1 VTRFLVDAAY
11 LSAALVTSP
20 VWIYRMAKSGKLRTD
35 WRARFGRVTTPRPRG
50 KRPRLLIHAVSVG
63 EVNAIRLLVEAL
75 AADPLRPE
83 IVVAATT
90 DTGFARA
97 QALFAQ
103 GASGPSATG
112 AASVQ
117 VVRYPFDASWA
128 VSRFLDAVKPDLV
141 ALVELEVW
149 PNFTAACA
157 TRGIPCVV
165 VNGRLSE
172 RSFRRYRIARP
183 VVSPSFQRLLAVSA
197 QSDAYAER
205 FTALGVAR
213 GSVFVGGTMKWD
225 TAEIA
230 DRVAGAEDL
239 ARELGIDRTRPLV
252 VAGSTAPGEETIIA
266 NALPAEVQLLIAPRK
281 PEWFDGV
288 AAALDGVARRSR
300 GERGS
305 PTGRFLLDTIGELRK
320 AYALADLVIVGRSFG
335 NLHGSDMME
344 PIALGK
350 ATLIGPRSGDFR
362 DMMDALREGQGIVE
376 TTAERLGEDIR
387 RLLGDSDARAA
398 LAARGRAVI
407 RSRQGATRRNAELLL
422 SMLPSPRVD
431 ASTPAPAP
439 TEPSSASHA

>member
-11 LSAALVTSP
+11 CSAALVTSP
-20 VWIYRMAKSGKLRTD
+20 VWLYRMARSGKLRTD
-35 WRARFGRVTTPRPRG
+35 WPARFGRVADPKPRG
-50 KRPRLLIHAVSVG
+50 ARPRLLIHAVSVG
-63 EVNAIRLLVEAL
+63 EVNAIRLLVETL

-83 IVVAATT
+83 IVVATTT

-97 QALFAQ
+97 QAIF
-103 GASGPSATG
+103 ASGEGPRAQL
-112 AASVQ
+112 AM

-128 VSRFLDAVKPDLV
+128 VRRFLDAVQPDLV

-149 PNFTAACA
+149 PNFTSACA
-157 TRGIPCVV
+157 ARGIPCVV

-172 RSFRRYRIARP
+172 RSFRRYRLARP
-183 VVSPSFQRLLAVSA
+183 FVSPSFRRLLAVSA
-197 QSDAYAER
+197 QTDAYAER

-213 GSVFVGGTMKWD
+213 GSVFVAGTMKWD

-230 DRVAGAEDL
+230 NSVPGADEL
-239 ARELGIDRTRPLV
+239 AIALGIDRSRPLV
-252 VAGSTAPGEETIIA
+252 VAGSTAPGEERIIA
-266 NALPAEVQLLIAPRK
+266 DALPDEAQLLIAPRK

-288 AAALDGVARRSR
+288 AAALPGVARRSR
-300 GERGS
+300 GERAS
-305 PTGRFLLDTIGELRK
+305 PTGRYLLDTIGELRK
-320 AYALADLVIVGRSFG
+320 AYALADLVVVGRSFG
-335 NLHGSDMME
+335 ALHGSDMME

-376 TTAERLGEDIR
+376 TTVERLGEDIR
-387 RLLGDSDARAA
+387 RWLADPAGRAA

-422 SMLPSPRVD
+422 SMLPNPSEQ
-431 ASTPAPAP
+431 AAEAPAA
-439 TEPSSASHA
+439 EAAGSHTHA

>member
-1 VTRFLVDAAY
+1 MTRFLVDAAY

-20 VWIYRMAKSGKLRTD
+20 VWVYRMARSGKLRTD
-35 WRARFGRVTTPRPRG
+35 WAARFGRVADPRPRG
-50 KRPRLLIHAVSVG
+50 DRPRLLIHAVSVG
-63 EVNAIRLLVEAL
+63 EVNAIRLLVDAIL
-75 AADPLRPE
+75 ADPLGPE
-83 IVVAATT
+83 VVVATTT

-97 QALFAQ
+97 KALFAQ
-103 GASGPSATG
+103 SDAAAGARR
-112 AASVQ
+112 VQ

-128 VSRFLDAVKPDLV
+128 VRRFLDAVRPDLV

-157 TRGIPCVV
+157 ARGIPCVV

-172 RSFRRYRIARP
+172 RSFRRYRLARAM
-183 VVSPSFQRLLAVSA
+183 VAPSFRRLLAVSA
-197 QSDAYAER
+197 QTDAYAER

-213 GSVFVGGTMKWD
+213 GSVFVAGTMKWD

-239 ARELGIDRTRPLV
+239 ADALGIDRSRPLV
-252 VAGSTAPGEETIIA
+252 VAGSTAPGEERIIA
-266 NALPAEVQLLIAPRK
+266 DALPPDAQLLIAPRK

-288 AAALDGVARRSR
+288 AAALPGVVRRSR

-305 PTGRFLLDTIGELRK
+305 PSGRFLLDTIGELRK
-320 AYALADLVIVGRSFG
+320 AYALADLVVVGRSFG
-335 NLHGSDMME
+335 TLHGSDMME

-350 ATLIGPRSGDFR
+350 ATLIGPRFGDFR
-362 DMMDALREGQGIVE
+362 DMMDALREGQGIIE

-387 RLLGDSDARAA
+387 RLLADPAARAA

-407 RSRQGATRRNAELLL
+407 RARQGATRRNAELLL
-422 SMLPSPRVD
+422 SMLPAPLASPDGAR
-431 ASTPAPAP
+431 TAPVTTA
-439 TEPSSASHA
+439 TTHA